1 MTWRTQHGF
10 TLLEVLLATAL
21 LAAAL
26 ALGFGVVRAAGATV
40 ARGELASQRNER
52 IRAVSEF
59 LRQRI
64 GGAQGIVFAFDQQS
78 GRSLRFEGGPQSVR
92 FVADLPDYLGRGGPH
107 LHTLQLRNAA
117 NGKGQALDV
126 VFRLVQ
132 AAQTRA
138 PTRPPEALV
147 EGLTQAAFTYRS
159 LDETGKLGPWQ
170 PQWDN
175 PEALPLQVRVE
186 LADAQG
192 AWPPVVVTLPLAGSY
207 LAGGRGKS

>member
-1 MTWRTQHGF
+1 M
-10 TLLEVLLATAL
+10 
-21 LAAAL
+21 
-26 ALGFGVVRAAGATV
+26 
-40 ARGELASQRNER
+40 
-52 IRAVSEF
+52 
-59 LRQRI
+59 
-64 GGAQGIVFAFDQQS
+64 
-78 GRSLRFEGGPQSVR
+78 
-92 FVADLPDYLGRGGPH
+92 
-107 LHTLQLRNAA
+107 
-117 NGKGQALDV
+117 
-126 VFRLVQ
+126 
-132 AAQTRA
+132 
-138 PTRPPEALV
+138 V